1 MTRRQGWS
9 LEVVPSATSTSDLA
23 RQAAAAGA
31 PAYSA
36 FLALEQTAGRGRRG
50 RPWVSHRGGMYL
62 SVLLRPDIDRTQWF
76 GFSFIA
82 ALAVFEAIQSWF
94 AAHLSG
100 AKQPAMGLKWPND
113 VIVGG
118 GKIAGILLEAGDD
131 YLIIGSG
138 VNIAPVAADPKTGIP
153 PVSLAQFLADAQAPV
168 PPPDMLA
175 AAYLDRLS
183 IWYDALVASGFG
195 PVRAAWL
202 AHHAFADKDLQVQ
215 TGEMA
220 VRGRIVD
227 LGMDG
232 ALVLLDDSGK
242 THHITTGDVQLFGD

>member
-1 MTRRQGWS
+1 MTRRQDWS

-50 RPWVSHRGGMYL
+50 RRWVSRHGGMYL
-62 SVLLRPDIDRTQWF
+62 SVLLRPHIDRAQWF

-94 AAHLSG
+94 TAPLLG
-100 AKQPAMGLKWPND
+100 ANQLKMGLKWPND
-113 VIVGG
+113 IIVGG

-138 VNIAPVAADPKTGIP
+138 VNIAPVEGDPKTGIP
-153 PVSLAQFLADAQAPV
+153 PVSLAQFLNDAQAPM
-168 PPPDMLA
+168 PTPDMLA

-183 IWYDALVASGFG
+183 IWYDVLVTSGFG

-202 AHHAFADKDLQVQ
+202 AHHAFAGQDLQVQ
-215 TGEMA
+215 TDEMA
-220 VRGRIVD
+220 VRGRFVD

>member
-1 MTRRQGWS
+1 MTRWQDWS

-31 PAYSA
+31 PAYSG

-50 RPWVSHRGGMYL
+50 RRWVSRHGGMYL
-62 SVLLRPDIDRTQWF
+62 SVLLRPHIDRAQWF

-94 AAHLSG
+94 TAPLLG
-100 AKQPAMGLKWPND
+100 ANQPKMGLKWPND
-113 VIVGG
+113 IIVGG
-118 GKIAGILLEAGDD
+118 GKIAGILLEAGAD

-138 VNIAPVAADPKTGIP
+138 VNIAPVEGDPKTGIP
-153 PVSLAQFLADAQAPV
+153 PVSLAQFLNDAQAPI
-168 PPPDMLA
+168 PTPDMLA

-183 IWYDALVASGFG
+183 IWYDVLVTSGFG

-202 AHHAFADKDLQVQ
+202 AHHAFAGQDLQVQ

-220 VRGRIVD
+220 VRGRFVD

>member
-1 MTRRQGWS
+1 MTRRKDWS

-50 RPWVSHRGGMYL
+50 RRWVSRHGGMYL
-62 SVLLRPDIDRTQWF
+62 SVLLRPHIDRAQWF

-94 AAHLSG
+94 TAPLLG
-100 AKQPAMGLKWPND
+100 ANQPKMGLKWPND
-113 VIVGG
+113 IIVGG

-138 VNIAPVAADPKTGIP
+138 VNIAPVEGDPKTGIP
-153 PVSLAQFLADAQAPV
+153 PVSLAQFLNDAQAPM
-168 PPPDMLA
+168 PTPDMLA

-183 IWYDALVASGFG
+183 IWYDVLVTSGFG

-202 AHHAFADKDLQVQ
+202 AHHAFAGQDLQVQ
-215 TGEMA
+215 TDEMA
-220 VRGRIVD
+220 VRGRFVD

>member
-1 MTRRQGWS
+1 MTRRQDWS
-9 LEVVPSATSTSDLA
+9 LEVVASATSTSDLA

-50 RPWVSHRGGMYL
+50 RRWVSRHGGMYL
-62 SVLLRPDIDRTQWF
+62 SVLLRPHIDRAQWF

-94 AAHLSG
+94 TAPLLG
-100 AKQPAMGLKWPND
+100 ANQLKMGLKWPND
-113 VIVGG
+113 IIVGG

-138 VNIAPVAADPKTGIP
+138 VNIAPVEGDPKTGIP
-153 PVSLAQFLADAQAPV
+153 PVSLAQFPNDAQAPM
-168 PPPDMLA
+168 PTPDMLA

-183 IWYDALVASGFG
+183 IWYDVLVTSGFG

-202 AHHAFADKDLQVQ
+202 AHHAFAGQDLQVQ

-220 VRGRIVD
+220 VRGRFVD